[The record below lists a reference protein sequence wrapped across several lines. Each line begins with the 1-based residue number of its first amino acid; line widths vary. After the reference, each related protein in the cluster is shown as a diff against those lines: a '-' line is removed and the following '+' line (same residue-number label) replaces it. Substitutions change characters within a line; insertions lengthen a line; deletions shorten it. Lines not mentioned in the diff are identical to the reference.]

1 MKEIIGHEL
10 RLMRE
15 GKKPLSMFY
24 YIESVGDKDLIPVDN
39 FQPYVD
45 EGSILMEEFT
55 LLNPEH
61 PRFSVT
67 YIFYSL
73 PEEAWR
79 IPALKTALVAQQD
92 NIQRPDEGID
102 RIIGLLLGYSKE
114 EIDQWV
120 RKGLKSAT
128 SPNHS
133 R

>member
-1 MKEIIGHEL
+1 MPYSASAAPDGVSL
-10 RLMRE
+10 
-15 GKKPLSMFY
+15 PL
-24 YIESVGDKDLIPVDN
+24 
-39 FQPYVD
+39 
-45 EGSILMEEFT
+45 T
-55 LLNPEH
+55 LNPEH

-73 PEEAWR
+73 PDEAWR

-120 RKGLKSAT
+120 RKGLDSAT
-128 SPNHS
+128 SSNHNL
-133 R
+133 

>member
-1 MKEIIGHEL
+1 MREIIGNEF

-24 YIESVGDKDLIPVDN
+24 YIESEGDKDLIPVDD
-39 FQPYVD
+39 FKPFVED
-45 EGSILMEEFT
+45 GSILMEEFI
-55 LLNPEH
+55 LPNHQH

-67 YIFYSL
+67 YILYSL
-73 PEEAWR
+73 REEAWR
-79 IPALKTALVAQQD
+79 IPALKTALIAQQD

-120 RKGLKSAT
+120 KKGIEFT
-128 SPNHS
+128 
-133 R
+133 RMRT

>member
-1 MKEIIGHEL
+1 
-10 RLMRE
+10 
-15 GKKPLSMFY
+15 MFY

-73 PEEAWR
+73 PDEAWR

-120 RKGLKSAT
+120 RKGLDSAT
-128 SPNHS
+128 SSNHNL
-133 R
+133 

>member
-1 MKEIIGHEL
+1 MEL
-10 RLMRE
+10 HALN
-15 GKKPLSMFY
+15 GLSLPLT
-24 YIESVGDKDLIPVDN
+24 DLIPVDN

-73 PEEAWR
+73 PDEAWR

-120 RKGLKSAT
+120 RKGLDSAT
-128 SPNHS
+128 SSNHNL
-133 R
+133 